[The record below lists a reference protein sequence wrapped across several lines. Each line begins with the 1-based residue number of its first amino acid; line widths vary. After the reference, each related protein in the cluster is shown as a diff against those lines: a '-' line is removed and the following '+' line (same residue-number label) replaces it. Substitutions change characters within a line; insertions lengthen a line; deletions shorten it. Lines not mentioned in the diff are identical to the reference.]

1 MKKEE
6 SEKVEMI
13 FKSTITQKI
22 SLTIF
27 ALFLSA
33 PFSFISAQTVEV
45 EPNIVKP
52 RIVIAPVKQK
62 FKRKYKKVTSESQTP
77 AEKSIAVDAKV
88 NIQLCVSE
96 GNLKITGWERNEI
109 RAFVNNGSEV
119 GFNVRE
125 KNKQSNKA
133 VWVKVL
139 GFDPTK
145 NKETNLDECL
155 SGEEIEL
162 DVPRGATLN
171 VRGQTSETIIESVG
185 RVSVEIGGGDIFLS
199 DIERGIEAKVYEGD
213 VTVGKSGGAMTL
225 ISTTGNIVAFDVAP
239 SGIGDIFKAK
249 TSSGAIT
256 LQSVEHRQMEI
267 GSNSGSMKFV
277 GEFLSG
283 GQYTFGTLNGS
294 ILLAIPQNSSCKIN
308 ASFGRGAFNSALPL
322 LNVVKNATSKTQSL
336 SALMGSGDATLNLT
350 TYSGAIRIKK
360 VKNEK

>member
-1 MKKEE
+1 MEKEE
-6 SEKVEMI
+6 REKVEVRSI
-13 FKSTITQKI
+13 NTITQKI

-27 ALFLSA
+27 ALLLLT
-33 PFSFISAQTVEV
+33 PFSFAYAQTAEA
-45 EPNIVKP
+45 EPKIV
-52 RIVIAPVKQK
+52 VAPVKQK
-62 FKRKYKKVTSESQTP
+62 FKRKYKKVTGGNETS

-88 NIQLCVSE
+88 NISLCVSD
-96 GNLKITGWERNEI
+96 GKLKVNGWERNEI
-109 RAFVNNGSEV
+109 RAYVVSGSEV

-133 VWVKVL
+133 VWVEVL

-145 NKETNLDECL
+145 NKETNPDECL

-162 DVPRGATLN
+162 DVPRGATVN
-171 VRGQTSETIIESVG
+171 VKGQASETIIESVG
-185 RVSVEIGGGDIFLS
+185 KVTVGIVGGDIFLS
-199 DIERGIEAKVYEGD
+199 DIERGIDAKTYEGD

-225 ISTTGNIVAFDVAP
+225 ISTTGNIVAFEVAP
-239 SGIGDIFKAK
+239 SQIGDIFIAK

-267 GSNSGSMKFV
+267 NSNSGSMKFV

-283 GQYTFGTLNGS
+283 GQYTFGTQNGS
-294 ILLAIPQNSSCKIN
+294 ILMAIPQNSSCKIN
-308 ASFGRGAFNSALPL
+308 ASFGFGAFNSEFPL

-336 SALMGSGDATLNLT
+336 SALLGSGDATLNLT

-360 VKNEK
+360 Q